1 MSQRSKN
8 FVRLGLPVVE
18 VVLGTVLLYSG
29 VTHLQNPYAFLDAVG
44 GYRLVPL
51 EGLVPVT
58 ILLLAAH
65 LTVGIALICRFLQ
78 PGVYVVA
85 ATLFGLFVTAQVS
98 AFTRGLDVSCG
109 CLGSSSETIG
119 PLTIAR
125 TSAMFAIS
133 LLAWY
138 VASPQTRPKIHR
150 AVRLSDD
157 EWTALSAVSADQSLE
172 P

>member
-1 MSQRSKN
+1 MSPRSRN
-8 FVRLGLPVVE
+8 FVRRGLPVVE

-51 EGLVPVT
+51 GGLVPVT
-58 ILLLAAH
+58 ILLLGAH

-85 ATLFGLFVTAQVS
+85 ATLFGLFVTAQVA
-98 AFTRGLDVSCG
+98 AFARGLDVSCG
-109 CLGSSSETIG
+109 CFGSSSETIG

-125 TSAMFAIS
+125 TVAMFVIS

-138 VASPQTRPKIHR
+138 VASPPPKQNR
-150 AVRLSDD
+150 QPAVRLSDD
-157 EWTALSAVSADQSLE
+157 PRPALSAASVDQTLE